1 MAFMGMIW
9 AFVILIIIAIV
20 VIATIILSAGFFG
33 TGLVTFIV
41 EKIKVKSADKKGTP
55 RKKKIYPVILMIIGI
70 AIITPLVIYNLVSSA
85 LSAYTINENYK
96 ELRFCI
102 DTDSYEQAKI
112 LIDEGK
118 ASVDCTYDS
127 NEKATEYEETL
138 LMHFCRLGNEDDENI
153 EKIKFL
159 IENGAD
165 VNHRFYREDDHY
177 ESDDDMLYGFNYGCG
192 CGRTALRYAVN
203 GGHVETVKLLIENG
217 ADVNVRD
224 CSDMNLLMYLYNM
237 DFYANTPSPTD
248 EEIIAIAELLI
259 ENGVDVNATD
269 KYGQTV
275 LKYAVNYK
283 AKNYEAISFLIEN
296 GADVN
301 AIDESGQTVF
311 EYAVKYESD
320 NYGLISLLIENGAD
334 INAIDESGHTI
345 LDYVIM
351 EQGYDNY
358 GLIELLVDNGAL
370 THRQLEKQKAEN
382 AETEDY
388 TEFSDDSFGE
398 YEE

>member
-1 MAFMGMIW
+1 MAFMGMMW

-41 EKIKVKSADKKGTP
+41 EKIKVKSAEKKGIP

-70 AIITPLVIYNLVSSA
+70 AIITPLAIYSLVSSA

-138 LMHFCRLGNEDDENI
+138 LMHFCRLDNEDDENI

-165 VNHRFYREDDHY
+165 VNHRVYREDGHY
-177 ESDDDMLYGFNYGCG
+177 ESDDDMLYGFNYGCD

-296 GADVN
+296 GADIN
-301 AIDESGQTVF
+301 AIDESGQTVLDYAKKE
-311 EYAVKYESD
+311 EYD
-320 NYGLISLLIENGAD
+320 NYRLISLLVN
-334 INAIDESGHTI
+334 
-345 LDYVIM
+345 
-351 EQGYDNY
+351 
-358 GLIELLVDNGAL
+358 NGAL
-370 THRQLEKQKAEN
+370 TSGQIEEQKAEN
-382 AETEDY
+382 TETEDY
-388 TEFSDDSFGE
+388 TEFSDGSFGE

>member
-1 MAFMGMIW
+1 MIFIGMIW
-9 AFVILIIIAIV
+9 AFVFLIIIAIV

-41 EKIKVKSADKKGTP
+41 EKKKGKSAEKKGIP
-55 RKKKIYPVILMIIGI
+55 RKKKAYPVILMIIGI
-70 AIITPLVIYNLVSSA
+70 AIITPLAIYSLVSPD
-85 LSAYTINENYK
+85 LSAYIINESYR

-127 NEKATEYEETL
+127 NEKATEYEVTL
-138 LMHFCRLGNEDDENI
+138 LMHFCRLGNDDDKNI

-165 VNHRFYREDDHY
+165 VNHRVYHEDGHY
-177 ESDDDMLYGFNYGCG
+177 ESDDDMFHGFNYGCD
-192 CGRTALRYAVN
+192 CGRTALIYAVN

-224 CSDMNLLMYLYNM
+224 CSDMNLLMYLYNTNI
-237 DFYANTPSPTD
+237 YAYTPSPTD

-259 ENGVDVNATD
+259 ENGVDVNA
-269 KYGQTV
+269 
-275 LKYAVNYK
+275 
-283 AKNYEAISFLIEN
+283 
-296 GADVN
+296 
-301 AIDESGQTVF
+301 IDESGQTV
-311 EYAVKYESD
+311 
-320 NYGLISLLIENGAD
+320 
-334 INAIDESGHTI
+334 
-345 LDYVIM
+345 LDYAKK
-351 EQGYDNY
+351 EEYDNY
-358 GLIELLVDNGAL
+358 GLIELLVNNGAL
-370 THRQLEKQKAEN
+370 TSGQIEEQKAEN
-382 AETEDY
+382 TETEDY

>member
-9 AFVILIIIAIV
+9 AFVFLIIIAIV

-41 EKIKVKSADKKGTP
+41 EKIKGKSADKKGTP

-70 AIITPLVIYNLVSSA
+70 AIITPLAIYSLVSSA
-85 LSAYTINENYK
+85 QSAYTTKENYK

-102 DTDSYEQAKI
+102 NTNSYEQAKI

-138 LMHFCRLGNEDDENI
+138 LMHFCRLSNEDDENI

-165 VNHRFYREDDHY
+165 VNHRVYHEDGHY
-177 ESDDDMLYGFNYGCG
+177 ESDDFHGFNYGCG
-192 CGRTALRYAVN
+192 CGRTALMYAVN

-224 CSDMNLLMYLYNM
+224 CSDMNLLMYLYYNNL
-237 DFYANTPSPTD
+237 ANTPPPTD

-269 KYGQTV
+269 KYGQTA
-275 LKYAVNYK
+275 LKYAVKY
-283 AKNYEAISFLIEN
+283 KNYEAISFLIEN

-311 EYAVKYESD
+311 DYAMKE
-320 NYGLISLLIENGAD
+320 E
-334 INAIDESGHTI
+334 
-345 LDYVIM
+345 
-351 EQGYDNY
+351 YDNY
-358 GLIELLVDNGAL
+358 RLINLLFSNGAL
-370 THRQLEKQKAEN
+370 TSGQLEKQKAEN

-388 TEFSDDSFGE
+388 TEFSDGSFGE

>member
-9 AFVILIIIAIV
+9 AFVILIIIAVV
-20 VIATIILSAGFFG
+20 VIAVIVVSAGFFG

-41 EKIKVKSADKKGTP
+41 EKIKGKSAEKKGIP

-70 AIITPLVIYNLVSSA
+70 AIITPLAIYSLVSSA

-138 LMHFCRLGNEDDENI
+138 LMYLCRLDNEDDENI

-165 VNHRFYREDDHY
+165 VNHRVYREDGHY
-177 ESDDDMLYGFNYGCG
+177 ESDDDIHGFNYGCD
-192 CGRTALRYAVN
+192 CGRTALIYAVK

-301 AIDESGQTVF
+301 AIDESGQTVLDYAKKE
-311 EYAVKYESD
+311 EYD
-320 NYGLISLLIENGAD
+320 NYRLISLLVN
-334 INAIDESGHTI
+334 
-345 LDYVIM
+345 
-351 EQGYDNY
+351 
-358 GLIELLVDNGAL
+358 NGAL
-370 THRQLEKQKAEN
+370 TSGQIEKQKAEN
-382 AETEDY
+382 TETEDY

>member
-1 MAFMGMIW
+1 
-9 AFVILIIIAIV
+9 
-20 VIATIILSAGFFG
+20 
-33 TGLVTFIV
+33 
-41 EKIKVKSADKKGTP
+41 
-55 RKKKIYPVILMIIGI
+55 
-70 AIITPLVIYNLVSSA
+70 
-85 LSAYTINENYK
+85 
-96 ELRFCI
+96 
-102 DTDSYEQAKI
+102 
-112 LIDEGK
+112 
-118 ASVDCTYDS
+118 
-127 NEKATEYEETL
+127 
-138 LMHFCRLGNEDDENI
+138 MHFCRLANEDDKNI
-153 EKIKFL
+153 ERIKFL

-165 VNHRFYREDDHY
+165 VNHRVYHEDGHY
-177 ESDDDMLYGFNYGCG
+177 ESDDFHGFNYGCG
-192 CGRTALRYAVN
+192 CGRTALIYAVN

-224 CSDMNLLMYLYNM
+224 CSDMNLLMYLYDNIH
-237 DFYANTPSPTD
+237 ANTPSPTD

-269 KYGQTV
+269 KYGQTA

-311 EYAVKYESD
+311 EYAVKYESH

-334 INAIDESGHTI
+334 INAIDESGYTI
-345 LDYVIM
+345 LDNAI
-351 EQGYDNY
+351 YDNNY

-370 THRQLEKQKAEN
+370 TSGQIEEQKAEN
-382 AETEDY
+382 TETEDY

>member
-41 EKIKVKSADKKGTP
+41 EKKKGKSAEKKGIP

-70 AIITPLVIYNLVSSA
+70 AIITPLAIYSLVSSA

-237 DFYANTPSPTD
+237 DIYANTPSPTD

-269 KYGQTV
+269 KYGQTA
-275 LKYAVNYK
+275 LKYAVNDK

-301 AIDESGQTVF
+301 AIDESGQTVLDYAKKE
-311 EYAVKYESD
+311 EYD
-320 NYGLISLLIENGAD
+320 NYRLISLLVN
-334 INAIDESGHTI
+334 
-345 LDYVIM
+345 
-351 EQGYDNY
+351 
-358 GLIELLVDNGAL
+358 NGAL
-370 THRQLEKQKAEN
+370 TSGQIEEQKAEN
-382 AETEDY
+382 TETEDY

>member
-1 MAFMGMIW
+1 MIKLYD
-9 AFVILIIIAIV
+9 IPRL
-20 VIATIILSAGFFG
+20 L
-33 TGLVTFIV
+33 LPY
-41 EKIKVKSADKKGTP
+41 KSP
-55 RKKKIYPVILMIIGI
+55 
-70 AIITPLVIYNLVSSA
+70 NEE
-85 LSAYTINENYK
+85 IN
-96 ELRFCI
+96 CW
-102 DTDSYEQAKI
+102 
-112 LIDEGK
+112 
-118 ASVDCTYDS
+118 
-127 NEKATEYEETL
+127 
-138 LMHFCRLGNEDDENI
+138 MHKNI

-165 VNHRFYREDDHY
+165 VNHRVYHEDGHY
-177 ESDDDMLYGFNYGCG
+177 ESDDDIHGFNYGCN
-192 CGRTALRYAVN
+192 CGRTALIYAVN

-224 CSDMNLLMYLYNM
+224 CSDMNLLMYLYNTNI
-237 DFYANTPSPTD
+237 YAYTPSPTD

-301 AIDESGQTVF
+301 AIDESGQTVLDYAKKE
-311 EYAVKYESD
+311 EYD
-320 NYGLISLLIENGAD
+320 NYRLISLLVN
-334 INAIDESGHTI
+334 
-345 LDYVIM
+345 
-351 EQGYDNY
+351 
-358 GLIELLVDNGAL
+358 NGAL
-370 THRQLEKQKAEN
+370 TSGQIEEQKAEN

>member
-41 EKIKVKSADKKGTP
+41 EKIKGKSADKKGTP

-70 AIITPLVIYNLVSSA
+70 AIITPLAIYSLVSSA
-85 LSAYTINENYK
+85 LSAYTIKENYK
-96 ELRFCI
+96 ELRFCV

-138 LMHFCRLGNEDDENI
+138 LMYLCRLYTNDDDKNI

-165 VNHRFYREDDHY
+165 VNHRVYREDGHY
-177 ESDDDMLYGFNYGCG
+177 ESDDMFHGFNYGCN
-192 CGRTALRYAVN
+192 CGRTALIYAVN

-224 CSDMNLLMYLYNM
+224 CFDMNLLMYLYDNIH
-237 DFYANTPSPTD
+237 ANTPSPTD

-301 AIDESGQTVF
+301 AIDESGQTVLDYAKKE
-311 EYAVKYESD
+311 EYD
-320 NYGLISLLIENGAD
+320 NYRLISLLVN
-334 INAIDESGHTI
+334 
-345 LDYVIM
+345 
-351 EQGYDNY
+351 
-358 GLIELLVDNGAL
+358 NGAL
-370 THRQLEKQKAEN
+370 TSGQIEKQKAEN

>member
-1 MAFMGMIW
+1 MAFMGMMW

-41 EKIKVKSADKKGTP
+41 EKIKGKSADKKGTP

-70 AIITPLVIYNLVSSA
+70 AIITPLAIYSLVSSA
-85 LSAYTINENYK
+85 LSAYTVNENYK

-102 DTDSYEQAKI
+102 DTDDYEQAKI

-138 LMHFCRLGNEDDENI
+138 LMHFCRLDNEDDENI

-165 VNHRFYREDDHY
+165 VNHRVYREDGHY

-237 DFYANTPSPTD
+237 DIYANTPSPTD

-301 AIDESGQTVF
+301 AIDESGQTVLDYAKKE
-311 EYAVKYESD
+311 EYD
-320 NYGLISLLIENGAD
+320 NYRLISLLVN
-334 INAIDESGHTI
+334 
-345 LDYVIM
+345 
-351 EQGYDNY
+351 
-358 GLIELLVDNGAL
+358 NGAL
-370 THRQLEKQKAEN
+370 TSGQIEEQKAEN
-382 AETEDY
+382 TETEDY

>member
-1 MAFMGMIW
+1 MAFMGMMW

-41 EKIKVKSADKKGTP
+41 EKIKGKSADKKGTP

-70 AIITPLVIYNLVSSA
+70 AIITPLAIYSLVSSA

-96 ELRFCI
+96 ELRFCV
-102 DTDSYEQAKI
+102 DTDDYEQAKI

-138 LMHFCRLGNEDDENI
+138 LMHFCRLDNEDDENI
-153 EKIKFL
+153 EKIEFL

-165 VNHRFYREDDHY
+165 VNHRVYREDGHY

-237 DFYANTPSPTD
+237 DIYANTPSPTD

-301 AIDESGQTVF
+301 AIDESGQTVLDYAKKE
-311 EYAVKYESD
+311 EYD
-320 NYGLISLLIENGAD
+320 NYRLISLLVN
-334 INAIDESGHTI
+334 
-345 LDYVIM
+345 
-351 EQGYDNY
+351 
-358 GLIELLVDNGAL
+358 NGAL
-370 THRQLEKQKAEN
+370 TSGQIEEQKAEN
-382 AETEDY
+382 TETEDY

>member
-41 EKIKVKSADKKGTP
+41 EKIKGKSADKKGTP

-70 AIITPLVIYNLVSSA
+70 AIITPLAIYSLVSSA

-138 LMHFCRLGNEDDENI
+138 LMHFCRLGNEDDKNI

-165 VNHRFYREDDHY
+165 VNHRVYHEDGHY
-177 ESDDDMLYGFNYGCG
+177 ESDDFHGFNYGCG
-192 CGRTALRYAVN
+192 CGRTALIYAVN

-224 CSDMNLLMYLYNM
+224 CSDMNLLMYLYDNIH
-237 DFYANTPSPTD
+237 ANTPSPTD

-301 AIDESGQTVF
+301 AIDESGQTVLDYAKKE
-311 EYAVKYESD
+311 EYD
-320 NYGLISLLIENGAD
+320 NYRLISLLVN
-334 INAIDESGHTI
+334 
-345 LDYVIM
+345 
-351 EQGYDNY
+351 
-358 GLIELLVDNGAL
+358 NGAL
-370 THRQLEKQKAEN
+370 TSGQIEEQKAEN
-382 AETEDY
+382 TETEDY

-398 YEE
+398 Y

>member
-1 MAFMGMIW
+1 
-9 AFVILIIIAIV
+9 
-20 VIATIILSAGFFG
+20 
-33 TGLVTFIV
+33 
-41 EKIKVKSADKKGTP
+41 
-55 RKKKIYPVILMIIGI
+55 
-70 AIITPLVIYNLVSSA
+70 
-85 LSAYTINENYK
+85 
-96 ELRFCI
+96 
-102 DTDSYEQAKI
+102 
-112 LIDEGK
+112 
-118 ASVDCTYDS
+118 
-127 NEKATEYEETL
+127 
-138 LMHFCRLGNEDDENI
+138 
-153 EKIKFL
+153 
-159 IENGAD
+159 
-165 VNHRFYREDDHY
+165 
-177 ESDDDMLYGFNYGCG
+177 
-192 CGRTALRYAVN
+192 
-203 GGHVETVKLLIENG
+203 
-217 ADVNVRD
+217 
-224 CSDMNLLMYLYNM
+224 MYLYNTNI
-237 DFYANTPSPTD
+237 YEYTPSPTD

-358 GLIELLVDNGAL
+358 GLIELLVNNGAL
-370 THRQLEKQKAEN
+370 TSGQIEEQKAEN
-382 AETEDY
+382 TETEDY
-388 TEFSDDSFGE
+388 TEFSDGSFGE

>member
-9 AFVILIIIAIV
+9 AFVFLIIIAIV

-41 EKIKVKSADKKGTP
+41 EKIKGKSADKKGTP

-70 AIITPLVIYNLVSSA
+70 AIITPLAIYSLVSSA
-85 LSAYTINENYK
+85 QSAYTTKENYK

-102 DTDSYEQAKI
+102 DTESYEQAKI

-127 NEKATEYEETL
+127 NEKATEYEVTL
-138 LMHFCRLGNEDDENI
+138 LMHFCRSANDDDKNI

-165 VNHRFYREDDHY
+165 VNHRVYREDGHY
-177 ESDDDMLYGFNYGCG
+177 ESDMFHGFNDGCN
-192 CGRTALRYAVN
+192 CGRTALIYAVN

-224 CSDMNLLMYLYNM
+224 CSDMNLLMYLYDYN
-237 DFYANTPSPTD
+237 YANTPSPTD

-275 LKYAVNYK
+275 LKYAVNHK

-311 EYAVKYESD
+311 DYAMKE
-320 NYGLISLLIENGAD
+320 E
-334 INAIDESGHTI
+334 
-345 LDYVIM
+345 
-351 EQGYDNY
+351 YDNY
-358 GLIELLVDNGAL
+358 RLINLLFSNGAL
-370 THRQLEKQKAEN
+370 TSGQLEKQKAEN
-382 AETEDY
+382 TETEDY
-388 TEFSDDSFGE
+388 TEFSDGSFGE

>member
-41 EKIKVKSADKKGTP
+41 EKIKGKSADKKGTP

-70 AIITPLVIYNLVSSA
+70 AIITPLAIYSLVSSA
-85 LSAYTINENYK
+85 LSAYTINENYR

-138 LMHFCRLGNEDDENI
+138 LMHFCRLDNEDDKNI
-153 EKIKFL
+153 ERIKFL

-165 VNHRFYREDDHY
+165 VNHRVYREDGHY
-177 ESDDDMLYGFNYGCG
+177 ESDMFHGFNDGCN
-192 CGRTALRYAVN
+192 CGRTALIYAVN

-237 DFYANTPSPTD
+237 DIYANTPSPTD

-301 AIDESGQTVF
+301 AIDESGQTVLDYAKKE
-311 EYAVKYESD
+311 EYD
-320 NYGLISLLIENGAD
+320 NYRLISLLVN
-334 INAIDESGHTI
+334 
-345 LDYVIM
+345 
-351 EQGYDNY
+351 
-358 GLIELLVDNGAL
+358 NGAL
-370 THRQLEKQKAEN
+370 TSGQIEEQKAEN
-382 AETEDY
+382 TETEDY

>member
-1 MAFMGMIW
+1 MIFISMIL
-9 AFVILIIIAIV
+9 AFVIFIIIAIV

-41 EKIKVKSADKKGTP
+41 EKIKGKSAEKKGIP

-70 AIITPLVIYNLVSSA
+70 AIITPLAIYSMFSSD
-85 LSAYTINENYK
+85 LYEYTYR
-96 ELRFCI
+96 ELEFCI
-102 DTDSYEQAKI
+102 ETDSYEQAKI

-127 NEKATEYEETL
+127 NEKATEYEVTL
-138 LMHFCRLGNEDDENI
+138 LMHFCRSGNDDDKNI

-165 VNHRFYREDDHY
+165 VNHRVYREDGHY
-177 ESDDDMLYGFNYGCG
+177 ESDMFHGFNDGCN
-192 CGRTALRYAVN
+192 CGRTALIYAVN

-224 CSDMNLLMYLYNM
+224 CSDMNLLMYLYNTNI
-237 DFYANTPSPTD
+237 YEYTPSPTD

-301 AIDESGQTVF
+301 AIDESGQTV
-311 EYAVKYESD
+311 
-320 NYGLISLLIENGAD
+320 
-334 INAIDESGHTI
+334 
-345 LDYVIM
+345 LDYAKK
-351 EQGYDNY
+351 EEYDNY
-358 GLIELLVDNGAL
+358 GLIELLVNNGAL
-370 THRQLEKQKAEN
+370 TSGQIEEQKAEN
-382 AETEDY
+382 TETEDY

>member
-1 MAFMGMIW
+1 MVFISTIL
-9 AFVILIIIAIV
+9 AFVIFIIIAIV

-41 EKIKVKSADKKGTP
+41 EKIKGKSAEKKGIP
-55 RKKKIYPVILMIIGI
+55 RKKKIYPVILMIVGI
-70 AIITPLVIYNLVSSA
+70 AIITPLAIYSMFSSD
-85 LSAYTINENYK
+85 LYAYTINENYR
-96 ELRFCI
+96 ELEFCI
-102 DTDSYEQAKI
+102 ETDSYEQAKI

-127 NEKATEYEETL
+127 NEKATEYEVTL
-138 LMHFCRLGNEDDENI
+138 LMHFCRLANDDDKNI

-165 VNHRFYREDDHY
+165 VNHRVYHEDGHY
-177 ESDDDMLYGFNYGCG
+177 ESYDDMFHGFNYGCD
-192 CGRTALRYAVN
+192 CGRTALIYAVN

-224 CSDMNLLMYLYNM
+224 CSDMNLLMYLYNTNI
-237 DFYANTPSPTD
+237 YAYTPSPTD

-283 AKNYEAISFLIEN
+283 AKNYEAINFLIEN

-301 AIDESGQTVF
+301 V
-311 EYAVKYESD
+311 
-320 NYGLISLLIENGAD
+320 
-334 INAIDESGHTI
+334 IDESGHTI

-358 GLIELLVDNGAL
+358 GLIELLVNNGAL
-370 THRQLEKQKAEN
+370 TSGQIEEQKAEN

-388 TEFSDDSFGE
+388 TEFSDGSFGE

>member
-9 AFVILIIIAIV
+9 AFVFLIIIAIV

-41 EKIKVKSADKKGTP
+41 EKIKGKSADKKGTP

-70 AIITPLVIYNLVSSA
+70 AIITPLAIYSLVSSA
-85 LSAYTINENYK
+85 QSAYTTKENYK

-102 DTDSYEQAKI
+102 DTESYEQAKI

-138 LMHFCRLGNEDDENI
+138 LIHFCRLDNEDDENI

-165 VNHRFYREDDHY
+165 VNHRVYREDGHY
-177 ESDDDMLYGFNYGCG
+177 ESDDMSYGFNYGCP
-192 CGRTALRYAVN
+192 CGYTALMYAVN

-224 CSDMNLLMYLYNM
+224 CSDMNLLMYLYDYN
-237 DFYANTPSPTD
+237 YANTPSPTD

-275 LKYAVNYK
+275 LKYAVNHK

-311 EYAVKYESD
+311 DYAMKE
-320 NYGLISLLIENGAD
+320 E
-334 INAIDESGHTI
+334 
-345 LDYVIM
+345 
-351 EQGYDNY
+351 YDNY
-358 GLIELLVDNGAL
+358 RLINLLFSNGAL
-370 THRQLEKQKAEN
+370 TSGQLEKQKAEN
-382 AETEDY
+382 TETEDY
-388 TEFSDDSFGE
+388 TEFSDGSFGE